1 VHAAGDGPP
10 QVAGAD
16 RVKLVRH
23 QGEML
28 GALSLRKRPG
38 ERLTPTEERMLGDLA
53 AQAGLVLRNLG
64 LTEQLLERLEEVRA
78 SRQRLVAA
86 QDEERRRIERNIH
99 DGAQQQLV
107 ALAIKLTL
115 TESLIGVD
123 EQGERELLAELS
135 ADAAEAVENLRD
147 LARGIYPPL
156 LAERGLVAA
165 LRAQAA
171 KVRLPVDI
179 EANGVGGL
187 SVETE
192 AGLYFCIMEGLQ
204 NAVKYAGAR
213 RVTIEVTQSAGQ
225 VSFEVRD
232 DGAGF
237 DLAAKVAGTGLQG
250 IGDRLAALGGTL
262 DVRSAPGAGTA
273 VAGSVPLAV
282 ADPAGAV
289 PLAVA
294 ELAG

>member
-1 VHAAGDGPP
+1 M
-10 QVAGAD
+10 
-16 RVKLVRH
+16 RH
-23 QGEML
+23 QRGQASSARR
-28 GALSLRKRPG
+28 GASPVR
-38 ERLTPTEERMLGDLA
+38 ERVQRLANWLVFGMRATPYE
-53 AQAGLVLRNLG
+53 V
-64 LTEQLLERLEEVRA
+64 LTEHLLERLDEVRA

-86 QDEERRRIERNIH
+86 QDQERRRIERNIH

-115 TESLIGVD
+115 TESLVGVD
-123 EQGERELLAELS
+123 EEGERELLAEIS

-171 KVRLPVDI
+171 KAPVSVAVQARGLGRL
-179 EANGVGGL
+179 E
-187 SVETE
+187 VETE

-204 NAVKYAGAR
+204 NAVNYADAGSIAIELTRSGA
-213 RVTIEVTQSAGQ
+213 Q

-237 DLAAKVAGTGLQG
+237 DPASKGSGTGLLG
-250 IGDRLAALGGTL
+250 IGDRLAAFGGAL
-262 DVRSAPGAGTA
+262 EVRSAPGAGTCLTGTIPVPA
-273 VAGSVPLAV
+273 LAPVPEMAG
-282 ADPAGAV
+282 
-289 PLAVA
+289 
-294 ELAG
+294 